1 MSLGKQMT
9 LDEKIAAKASQTT
22 DWDSDQSTWEYVT
35 IPEENALG
43 ERHDSMSINNHVF
56 APGQTYKVPPKIA
69 ETLRDRLKVYARAC
83 VRILQPKRDVD
94 AERRVAIGS
103 ASSAQAVEASTL
115 ANDFSGLNVR

>member
-9 LDEKIAAKASQTT
+9 LDERMAAKASQAT
-22 DWDSDQSTWEYVT
+22 DWDTDQSTWEYIT

-43 ERHDSMSINNHVF
+43 TKHDSMSVNNHVF
-56 APGQTYKVPPKIA
+56 VPGQTYKVPPKIA

-103 ASSAQAVEASTL
+103 ASSAQAVDASTI
-115 ANDFSGLNVR
+115 ANDLSGLNIR